1 MGPGGLPG
9 LQNRVW
15 GGDPVLGGFD
25 SYTLPPKKVPS
36 IDKKIL
42 VSRWFV
48 ICPKVL
54 FLRHFRAF
62 CFCLAQY
69 FAGLFRRILDLNR
82 PWSQIILTICPEIVK
97 IEPMIGVSFNDTR
110 KGVCIETLPPE
121 DLVKAKKNGP
131 LEGEPCIHKCYAI
144 TSEPFLNRNVIAL
157 S

>member
-54 FLRHFRAF
+54 CLRRFRAF
-62 CFCLAQY
+62 CFLSCSNRCCVLPVC
-69 FAGLFRRILDLNR
+69 FGL
-82 PWSQIILTICPEIVK
+82 
-97 IEPMIGVSFNDTR
+97 EPALIADNFNDF
-110 KGVCIETLPPE
+110 
-121 DLVKAKKNGP
+121 KA
-131 LEGEPCIHKCYAI
+131 
-144 TSEPFLNRNVIAL
+144 NR
-157 S
+157 

>member
-48 ICPKVL
+48 ICPKVPY
-54 FLRHFRAF
+54 LRRFRAF
-62 CFCLAQY
+62 CFCLAAIVAV
-69 FAGLFRRILDLNR
+69 FCRFVLDLNL
-82 PWSQIILTICPEIVK
+82 PLSQIILTICLGIVK
-97 IEPMIGVSFNDTR
+97 IEPMTGVSFNDAR
-110 KGVCIETLPPE
+110 KGC
-121 DLVKAKKNGP
+121 
-131 LEGEPCIHKCYAI
+131 
-144 TSEPFLNRNVIAL
+144 AL
-157 S
+157 KLCR